1 MPLRSS
7 QRGNAPRI
15 TEREVAAELAAEL
28 TRYMEQGGMPFER
41 ATVETGAGSGYP
53 DITIWLDH
61 ASRQAFAFI
70 ELKRPGLSEDL
81 SRLPAKAHAL
91 GVRHVVVWNFQH
103 GELYEVEGHRLE
115 PRRSYSQPLLNSLEE
130 WRDPGKR
137 AAVVVQAR
145 RIVDDLARLARGE
158 VLVAPDKHYFIQIL
172 RRAIHQ
178 LHPVLQGHLV
188 KAKRNRNVRTTIDT
202 WAVKQGYPLGLTG
215 LDGLLARHWAYSL
228 AVRILFYFA
237 VRRYYPGLPDLQPMA
252 GTPGTLVRALQEAF
266 SRARSVDWQAVF
278 ENSPL
283 DDLGLP
289 TEVEPILRQL
299 LEDFHRF
306 DFGQLKEDVVGQ
318 IMEGLIPEEERHAL
332 GQYFTPEDPVD
343 LILGFVADREDAHYL
358 DPTCGTGVF
367 LSRLYSRLRWLSG
380 YRAGHSQLLSR
391 IWGVDIA
398 HFPAEL
404 ATVNLFR
411 QDVKDT
417 ANFPRVVVSDFFAVR
432 PGQSFSFPP
441 PRAGGNHDR
450 VEVKLP
456 QFHGIVGNFPYIRQ
470 ELIERQVSGYKR
482 EIVKAVAREWFWK
495 DGGLFKKKGITDGE
509 IRQAVQRPPAD
520 RDRWLE
526 DQVEG
531 GRVDLQLSGQ
541 ADIYA
546 YLFYHAAAFL
556 EEGGRMGIIT
566 SNSWL
571 DAAYGL
577 ELKRFFL
584 RHFKVVAVLASWVEP
599 WFEDAA
605 VNTVIT
611 ILERCESEE
620 ERRKNAVRFVKLKKP
635 LSQLLPQDLHLQEAE
650 RWEKVD
656 ALVREMEG
664 AAALDVPGGELRAVE
679 KEAYRIRLVPQ
690 EVLEAELEARSTAA
704 KWGTY
709 LRMPQVYF
717 DLLQAARD
725 KLVPLERVGRV
736 RRGYTT
742 GINDFFYLEVL
753 DEPAQAP
760 GAVRVRNARGWV
772 GEVEEACLAPVIKSP
787 REARGLVVDPA
798 GLPYRLFLPPVA
810 HAPDPEEML
819 RKRYP
824 LAYQY
829 VKWGEEQKTESG
841 QLWKEVPSVRG
852 RRAWWLLPPRVPGP
866 ILMPMTT
873 GERFAVLRNPGVQ
886 ADHRLF
892 ELLVP
897 ESQAD
902 LVAGLMNSTLFALFW
917 EAGSRVNLGGG
928 ALETEGK
935 DWKEIPIPAPQ
946 SLDQRARRAI
956 VGAYATLKNRPVRS
970 IFEELRQRDRQALDR
985 TVLEALGLD
994 PRDYLPRLY
1003 EALEELVGERVNLPR
1018 MRRVRRR
1025 QEKRLSFAQV
1035 VEQVRR
1041 EVLPNR
1047 LKPIA
1052 AFLPPG
1058 TQMVAV
1064 SLSGRPVAYQPFF
1077 HQTLLHGGDGNQVGE
1092 LEGREGLGRY
1102 AIYAARDGE
1111 YRVEVPAHEGVAKE
1125 TVRRYED
1132 YLREVGST
1140 LVEKALEVT
1149 GDYAQAERAALEIL
1163 RSLDLPEL
1171 GVRVA
1176 LPEARG

>member
-1 MPLRSS
+1 MP
-7 QRGNAPRI
+7 PRI

-28 TRYMEQGGMPFER
+28 TRYMEGGTPFER
-41 ATVETGAGSGYP
+41 ATVETGAGGGYP
-53 DITIWLDH
+53 DITIWRDH
-61 ASRQAFAFI
+61 ASRQAFAFM

-103 GELYEVEGHRLE
+103 GELYEVENHRLE

-130 WRDPGKR
+130 WSDPGKR
-137 AAVVVQAR
+137 AAVVAQAR
-145 RIVDDLARLARGE
+145 RILDDLAHLARGE
-158 VLVAPDKHYFIQIL
+158 MLVAPDKRYFIRII

-178 LHPVLQGHLV
+178 LHPALQGHLLR
-188 KAKRNRNVRTTIDT
+188 AKRNRNVRSRIDS

-228 AVRILFYFA
+228 AIRILFYFA
-237 VRRYYPGLPDLQPMA
+237 VRRYYPGLPDLQPLA
-252 GTPGTLVRALQEAF
+252 GAPGTLVRALQEAF

-289 TEVEPILRQL
+289 AETEPILRQL

-306 DFGQLKEDVVGQ
+306 DFSQLKEDVVGQ
-318 IMEGLIPEEERHAL
+318 VMEGLIPEEERHAL

-343 LILGFVADREDAHYL
+343 LILGFVADKEDAHYL

-380 YRAGHSQLLSR
+380 YKAGHSQLLPR

-432 PGQSFSFPP
+432 PGQSFSFPL
-441 PRAGGNHDR
+441 PRAGGSHDR

-470 ELIERQVSGYKR
+470 ELIEKQVSGYKR
-482 EIVKAVAREWFWK
+482 DIVKAVAREWFWK
-495 DGGLFKKKGITDGE
+495 DGELFKKKRITDGE
-509 IRQAVQRPPAD
+509 IRQAAKRPPAE

-526 DQVEG
+526 DQVG
-531 GRVDLQLSGQ
+531 SGHVDLRLSGQ

-556 EEGGRMGIIT
+556 EEGGRMGIVT

-620 ERRKNAVRFVKLKKP
+620 ERRKNLVRFVKLKKP

-650 RWEKVD
+650 RWEKVN

-664 AAALDVPGGELRAVE
+664 AAALGVPDGKIRAVE
-679 KEAYRIRLVPQ
+679 KGDYRIRLVPQ
-690 EVLEAELEARSTAA
+690 EALEAELEARDTAA
-704 KWGTY
+704 KWGVY
-709 LRMPQVYF
+709 MRMPQVYF

-725 KLVPLERVGRV
+725 KLVPLGRVGWV

-742 GINDFFYLEVL
+742 GINDFFYLEPL
-753 DEPAQAP
+753 EEPAETP
-760 GAVRVRNARGWV
+760 GAVRVKNDRGWV
-772 GEVEEACLAPVIKSP
+772 GEIEKACLVPVIKSP
-787 REARGLVVDPA
+787 REAQGLAVDPA
-798 GLPYRLFLPPVA
+798 GLRDRLFLPPVA
-810 HAPDPEEML
+810 HARDPEKML

-824 LAYQY
+824 LAYRY

-841 QLWKEVPSVRG
+841 QLWKEVPSVQG
-852 RRAWWLLPPRVPGP
+852 RRAWWLLLPREPGP
-866 ILMPMTT
+866 ILMPRVNDR
-873 GERFAVLRNPGVQ
+873 RFAVFQNAGAYP
-886 ADHRLF
+886 DNNF
-892 ELLVP
+892 IELLVP
-897 ESQAD
+897 EDQAD
-902 LVAGLMNSTLFALFW
+902 LVAGLMNSTLFALMR
-917 EAGSRVNLGGG
+917 EAVSRANLGEG
-928 ALETEGK
+928 ATKTEGM
-935 DWKEIPIPAPQ
+935 DWREALIPAPQ
-946 SLDQRARRAI
+946 SLDQRAQRAI
-956 VGAYATLKNRPVRS
+956 VRAYTALKKRPVLS
-970 IFEELRQRDRQALDR
+970 IFEEFGQKDRQALDR
-985 TVLEALGLD
+985 AVLEALGLD
-994 PRDYLPRLY
+994 PKNYLPRLY

-1018 MRRVRRR
+1018 MRTVRRR
-1025 QEKRLSFAQV
+1025 QEERLSFAQV
-1035 VEQVRR
+1035 VERVRR
-1041 EVLPNR
+1041 EVLPKG

-1052 AFLPPG
+1052 AFLPPR
-1058 TQMVAV
+1058 TQMAAV
-1064 SLSGRPVAYQPFF
+1064 SLSGRPVAYQPFLR
-1077 HQTLLHGGDGNQVGE
+1077 QMLLHGGDGNWVGK
-1092 LEGREGLGRY
+1092 LDGGEGLGRY

-1111 YRVEVPAHEGVAKE
+1111 YRVEVPAHEGVAE
-1125 TVRRYED
+1125 EAVRRYED

-1140 LVEKALEVT
+1140 LVEKALEVI

-1163 RSLDLPEL
+1163 RSLDLPKL